1 MLGQPRKHSE
11 EHSLRRKLEPSNE
24 SEGSPIEAA
33 RRDAPV
39 SLDPVDEPLGADL
52 RRGARVGAPPPAF
65 LSGTQRVPDDDTA
78 YCDDEIELA
87 PRAFD
92 MEKMST
98 KASDM

>member
-39 SLDPVDEPLGADL
+39 SL
-52 RRGARVGAPPPAF
+52 VGAGAHVGALARHAGPCETSSSGLPAGAVTTRSSLHLA
-65 LSGTQRVPDDDTA
+65 LSTWR
-78 YCDDEIELA
+78 
-87 PRAFD
+87 R
-92 MEKMST
+92 
-98 KASDM
+98 